1 MPSTLP
7 VAPLGAFN
15 VVVIPRSLTGNR
27 YLVAVDQRGK
37 AGGTLNPRSIL
48 ESKISPNP
56 LK

>member
-7 VAPLGAFN
+7 AAPLGAFN

-48 ESKISPNP
+48 KV
-56 LK
+56 K